1 MRINPKWNY
10 QLNEI
15 NFIHNSFRKNDNSSD
30 DTCSNLPK
38 IYLVD
43 DDVVLGKAIMR
54 FLQKKLSMEVFF
66 YKSPTDFLENIG
78 QISHDETFILVTDIS
93 FDNSG
98 ADGLLLI
105 DILKEK
111 NYSFLS
117 IVMTGFASVKTAI
130 QATKKGV
137 LHYLTKPFELNDLAE
152 LLIQSITA
160 KLNIP
165 REQLIDST
173 DDKNSG
179 GRVSFIQRR
188 FEIQAPEKADCFEKM
203 IGRSPKMKEVFERI
217 KKISTSD
224 STVLIMGESGT
235 GKELVAKAIH
245 ALSPKSTQ
253 RMVSVNCGAI
263 PGELLESELFGHTK
277 GSFTG
282 AVSNRIGRFELANN
296 GTLFLDEIGDMP
308 LLLQVKILRAIQ
320 NREIEPV
327 GSSTVVN
334 FNARIIT
341 ATHKNLEQAVA
352 SGDFREDLYYRLNV
366 IPLKIPPLRDRREDI
381 PLLISFFLS
390 KFVSADGRNKIEF
403 HEDAL
408 STLIGHSWPGNVRE
422 LENLIERL
430 VILKGG
436 SVVKVSDLPAKFF
449 QERPATST
457 SYKSI
462 VQLPDIGLDLK
473 DILSE
478 IENSLILQALD
489 RTNGNKNQASKLLRL
504 NRTTL
509 IEKMKKKNLGDVD
522 LVSD

>member
-1 MRINPKWNY
+1 M
-10 QLNEI
+10 NEI
-15 NFIHNSFRKNDNSSD
+15 NFIHDSFKKESASKDS
-30 DTCSNLPK
+30 TCALPK

-43 DDVVLGKAIMR
+43 DDVVLGKAILR
-54 FLQKKLSMEVFF
+54 FLQKKLNCDVIFF
-66 YKSPTDFLENIG
+66 KSPTEFLEGIG
-78 QISHDETFILVTDIS
+78 HIPPGETFVLLTDIA
-93 FDNSG
+93 FENSG

-105 DILKEK
+105 DILREK

-137 LHYLTKPFELNDLAE
+137 LHYLTKPFDLDN
-152 LLIQSITA
+152 LVDILVQSINS
-160 KLNIP
+160 KLEFS
-165 REQLIDST
+165 REQLIALGQNGT
-173 DDKNSG
+173 EKNG
-179 GRVSFIQRR
+179 GGNRPSFIHRK
-188 FEIQAPEKADCFEKM
+188 FEVEAPSKEDCFEKM

-217 KKISTSD
+217 KKIANSD
-224 STVLIMGESGT
+224 STVLITGESGT
-235 GKELVAKAIH
+235 GKELVARAIH
-245 ALSPKSTQ
+245 SLSSKGQQ
-253 RMVSVNCGAI
+253 RMVAVNCSAI
-263 PGELLESELFGHTK
+263 PSELLESELFGHTK

-282 AVSNRIGRFELANN
+282 AISNRIGRFELANN
-296 GTLFLDEIGDMP
+296 SSVFLDEIGDMP

-327 GSSTVVN
+327 GSSATVS

-352 SGDFREDLYYRLNV
+352 AGDFREDLYYRLNV
-366 IPLKIPPLRDRREDI
+366 IPLKIPPLRERREDI
-381 PLLISFFLS
+381 PLLVSFFLS

-403 HEDAL
+403 TEDAL
-408 STLIGHSWPGNVRE
+408 STLIGHNWPGNVRE

-436 SVVKVSDLPAKFF
+436 SVVKISDLPAKFF
-449 QERPATST
+449 QSRPETAIT
-457 SYKSI
+457 YKSI
-462 VQLPDIGLDLK
+462 VQLPNEGLDLK

-478 IENSLILQALD
+478 IEDSLILQALD

-509 IEKMKKKNLGDVD
+509 IEKMKKKNLGGED
-522 LVSD
+522 LLTE